1 MYCGMCRLLAS
12 RAGAG
17 RRASTRTT
25 NGEASDR
32 HYIHEFASG
41 KRSTASTRA
50 ARTHGFGGGCTRAG
64 GGAVSRRKRSTAA
77 TTAAASSGE
86 AEGATISSFGR
97 RLGTGVDDASARVR
111 WVSMPTELKTRLRG
125 VFHQWAFFVA
135 LVAGAVL
142 VAAAPTGRAAAGGRG
157 YAAALA
163 GMFGASA
170 LYHRVA
176 WRPSLRP
183 WFRRL
188 DHSMIF
194 VLIAGTSTPVTVL
207 ALQGLLPIVVL
218 AVVWAGALA
227 GVLLKLVWLGA
238 PRRLGAAVY
247 VVLGWVGVLL
257 LPETVTHV
265 GVAPALLF
273 AAGGALYTAGAV
285 IYMRRR
291 PDPAPAVFGFHELF
305 HVFVIAAALA
315 PFVAIAGFVVPLG

>member
-1 MYCGMCRLLAS
+1 MAL
-12 RAGAG
+12 
-17 RRASTRTT
+17 
-25 NGEASDR
+25 EP
-32 HYIHEFASG
+32 
-41 KRSTASTRA
+41 K
-50 ARTHGFGGGCTRAG
+50 
-64 GGAVSRRKRSTAA
+64 
-77 TTAAASSGE
+77 
-86 AEGATISSFGR
+86 
-97 RLGTGVDDASARVR
+97 
-111 WVSMPTELKTRLRG
+111 PRLRG
-125 VFHQWAFFVA
+125 VFHQWAFFVS
-135 LVAGAVL
+135 LVAGAAL
-142 VAAAPTGRAAAGGRG
+142 VAAAPTGRAAAVGAV
-157 YAAALA
+157 YATALA

-207 ALQGLLPIVVL
+207 ALQGVLPIVVL
-218 AVVWAGALA
+218 AVVWGGALA

-238 PRRLGAAVY
+238 PRRLDAAVY

-257 LPETVTHV
+257 LPETVAHV

-315 PFVAIAGFVVPLG
+315 HFVAIAGFVVPRG